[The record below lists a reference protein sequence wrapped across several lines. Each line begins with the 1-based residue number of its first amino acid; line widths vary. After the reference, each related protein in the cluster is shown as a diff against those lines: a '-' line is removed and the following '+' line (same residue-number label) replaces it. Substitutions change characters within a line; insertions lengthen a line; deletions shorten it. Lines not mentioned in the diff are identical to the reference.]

1 VRSLFNLFTL
11 RSTSSV
17 FDVVSKSPAA
27 VKRTCRGGCFPR
39 LGAAEGF
46 DVAAAEGFEVAGDG
60 VWEGSDVGGIAGAS
74 GLQAANTRPTQSS
87 ESPAH
92 SLTIEG

>member
-1 VRSLFNLFTL
+1 
-11 RSTSSV
+11 V

-39 LGAAEGF
+39 LGAAVGLGL
-46 DVAAAEGFEVAGDG
+46 DVVGDG
-60 VWEGSDVGGIAGAS
+60 VWVGSDAGGIAGAS
-74 GLQAANTRPTQSS
+74 GLQAANTSAIQSS
-87 ESPAH
+87 ASSAQ